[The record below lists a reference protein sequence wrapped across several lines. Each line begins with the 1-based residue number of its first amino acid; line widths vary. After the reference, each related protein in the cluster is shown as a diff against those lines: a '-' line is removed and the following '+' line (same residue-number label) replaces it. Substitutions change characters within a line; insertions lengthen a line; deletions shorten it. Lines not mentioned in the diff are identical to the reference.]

1 MNRTG
6 QLTLTDAEGR
16 SLDLGVVEG
25 EMFIGVDYGA
35 RESTSV
41 AVLARS
47 MPTGSFVAA
56 EIHVPRQR
64 SPGPHPY
71 RWPTPRR

>member
-1 MNRTG
+1 MNFTG

-16 SLDLGVVEG
+16 SLDLGVVE
-25 EMFIGVDYGA
+25 FVYGA
-35 RESTSV
+35 QAGKTRALRTQAERAPVEGSV
-41 AVLARS
+41 AV
-47 MPTGSFVAA
+47 

-71 RWPTPRR
+71 RWPTPRRGRR